1 MRVTASTKK
10 KKGKRNGGGGGK
22 PSAATLQNA
31 TNESAAVLS
40 FVQPQKNG
48 NELKKKKER
57 RRGATFLRPCREPSR
72 QHNKVERQTTEA
84 KMCYR
89 ATPQPWLAELS
100 ALPSS
105 HHAHTHPTLRL
116 RMSACGVNWRSTS
129 LWSAG
134 VRCLLLTRHS
144 RAPSTKEKK
153 STLPPCMRGASRSR
167 PHPSVKQIKNW
178 SFDIHWA
185 LLVHLHQA
193 PHTSP

>member
-1 MRVTASTKK
+1 MLLLFLSRFRPFPFFSFDFASEKKVKHTRTKK
-10 KKGKRNGGGGGK
+10 CALRR
-22 PSAATLQNA
+22 
-31 TNESAAVLS
+31 
-40 FVQPQKNG
+40 VQ
-48 NELKKKKER
+48 KKKRR

>member
-31 TNESAAVLS
+31 NNESAAVLS

-48 NELKKKKER
+48 KELKKKKER

-178 SFDIHWA
+178 SFDLHWE
-185 LLVHLHQA
+185 LLVHLH
-193 PHTSP
+193 